1 MKNQEAKALL
11 EKYRNNRCSEEELN
25 LLYSWYI
32 LHNAA
37 QPDSLSY
44 SDWISL
50 MDMQL
55 TDRSLNSRIISRKRI
70 AVAASLILFLSAGL
84 LYYYSGQQVSIQED
98 HRTIVQSVG
107 NKATLTLSGG
117 EQISLE
123 DAQQGDL
130 VRKSGIKVTKT
141 ADGEVVF
148 AVADVHESKGIAEN
162 IISTPRGG
170 QWQVRLA
177 DGSHVFLNAASSISF
192 PGSFSG
198 IKKRIVKLKGE
209 AYFEIAKDKE
219 HPFIVKTE
227 KQHIEVLGTH
237 FNVSSYQD
245 DEYTRT
251 TLLEGAVK
259 IHTEN
264 PSIEDV
270 LLRPGQGACYSAN
283 TLQIANVDVEE
294 SVAWKNGEFSFAD
307 EDIYGIMR
315 KIARWYDIEVVY
327 VNKTNKA
334 TFDGKISVNRP
345 LIKTLHLLKSTGK
358 VDFQIKGRRVIVI

>member
-11 EKYRNNRCSEEELN
+11 ERYRNNRCTEEELN
-25 LLYSWYI
+25 LLYSWYV
-32 LHNAA
+32 LHNAE

-55 TDRSLNSRIISRKRI
+55 TDRSVNRKIIRRKQI
-70 AVAASLILFLSAGL
+70 AVAASLVLFLSAGL
-84 LYYYSGQQVSIQED
+84 LYYYRGQQASLPED
-98 HRTIVQSVG
+98 HSLIVQSVG
-107 NKATLTLSGG
+107 NKAMLTLSGG

-130 VRKSGIKVTKT
+130 ARKSGIKVTKT

-148 AVADVHESKGIAEN
+148 TVADAHAVKEKAEN
-162 IISTPRGG
+162 TLSTPRGR

-192 PGSFSG
+192 PSSFSG
-198 IKKRIVKLKGE
+198 LKNRIVKLKGE

-219 HPFIVKTE
+219 HPFIVQTE

-237 FNVSSYQD
+237 FNVSNYQD
-245 DEYTRT
+245 DGYVRT
-251 TLLEGAVK
+251 TLLEGTVK

-264 PSIEDV
+264 ASIADV
-270 LLRPGQGACYSAN
+270 LLKPGQGACYSGN
-283 TLQIANVDVEE
+283 TLQITEVDVEE

-345 LIKTLHLLKSTGK
+345 LTKTLHLLKSTGK